1 MKKFARIYQKLDR
14 QCCHHSRHLGHLKGL
29 FENDDWTRIV
39 HGSKSGHALDLGNL
53 EIINALVLFN
63 TRMFDQQTDTITVHK
78 LSAKLPNEQ
87 QVEQYHADRMEELG
101 IKYELESHYAA
112 RKKFILANR
121 KLHKKSTI
129 SKLKSLRKLKLA
141 HNIDEPAQ
149 KPDKATL
156 NDLVVITEA
165 VNGLVDLAGYIVLRH
180 EKHYPQLSDRAE
192 KTTRMLF
199 AALPTLADVEKE

>member
-1 MKKFARIYQKLDR
+1 MKEFASIYHKLDR
-14 QCCHHSRHLGHLKGL
+14 QCCYHSRHLGHLKGL
-29 FENDDWTRIV
+29 LENDDWTRIV
-39 HGSKSGHALDLGNL
+39 HGSKSGQVLDLGNL

-63 TRMFDQQTDTITVHK
+63 TRMLDHQKDTITVHK
-78 LSAKLPNEQ
+78 LGAKLPNKQ
-87 QVEQYHADRMEELG
+87 QVEQHHADRMKELG

-112 RKKFILANR
+112 RNKFFLANK
-121 KLHKKSTI
+121 KLHKKTTI
-129 SKLKSLRKLKLA
+129 SKLKSLRDLKLA
-141 HNIDEPAQ
+141 HNIEPEK

-156 NDLVVITEA
+156 NDLMVITEA
-165 VNGLVDLAGYIVLRH
+165 VNELVDLAGYIVLRH

>member
-1 MKKFARIYQKLDR
+1 MEKFASIYHKLDR

-39 HGSKSGHALDLGNL
+39 QGSKSGHVLDLGNL

-63 TRMFDQQTDTITVHK
+63 TRMFDQQTDTITVNK

-87 QVEQYHADRMEELG
+87 QVEQHHADRMKELG

-112 RKKFILANR
+112 RDEFVLANKELR
-121 KLHKKSTI
+121 KKPTI
-129 SKLKSLRKLKLA
+129 SMLKSLRDLKLA
-141 HNIDEPAQ
+141 HNIEPAK

-165 VNGLVDLAGYIVLRH
+165 VNELVDLAGYIVLRH